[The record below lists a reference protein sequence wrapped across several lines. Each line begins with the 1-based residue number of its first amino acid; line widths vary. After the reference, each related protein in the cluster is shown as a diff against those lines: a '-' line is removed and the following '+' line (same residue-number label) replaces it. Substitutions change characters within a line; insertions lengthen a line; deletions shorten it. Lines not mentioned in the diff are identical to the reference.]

1 MKDLPYHHLPDGTF
15 RNPEGSPKRD
25 ENIKWSFKTFNK
37 EKKKLKI
44 EFPSNHVV
52 EREKVL
58 ENLEKYKND
67 NYIAWIGHATFL
79 IKLGDTTIITD
90 PLFSKN
96 SGPLIFG
103 PKRYVESAI
112 KLNEIPKTDLFL
124 LTHNHYDHLDYSTVR
139 DFPHKKSKVLVPLKL
154 YWTRGIVKIEIGLA
168 KGKKAHDKRQTIKD
182 RDWKRD
188 NFLKAIVSIIGRNE
202 PPKNIGIEYDHV
214 TLDMKEKFKSLFS
227 FSKFSDVGKNLMKLR
242 MIKSDEEIDIIK
254 NGARIA
260 DIGAEEIV
268 KHIKVGAS
276 ELEIATVGRDK
287 MEFEIAKTY
296 PDAEYMDTWVW
307 FQSGINTDGAHNP
320 KTFRKLKSGDILSLN
335 TFPMISGYYTA
346 LERTLFLNEIDD
358 ASLKAWE
365 ANVKVH
371 KRGLELIKPGIKCS
385 EICKELNEFFA
396 QLGYLQY
403 RTFGY
408 GHSFGML
415 SHFYGREAGLELR
428 EDIHTVLEP
437 NMVISMEPM
446 IMIPEGK
453 PGAGG
458 YREHDIL
465 VIKEKGAENISRF
478 PFGPEHN
485 IIKG

>member
-1 MKDLPYHHLPDGTF
+1 MKRPDFFSLENGTKSKLPFSKKEYQERL
-15 RNPEGSPKRD
+15 KKLRD
-25 ENIKWSFKTFNK
+25 VMNSNNLDMIILTSMHNIAYYTGFIYCAFGRSYGCVITEKKIVTISANIDSGQPWRHSFSENIIYT
-37 EKKKLKI
+37 
-44 EFPSNHVV
+44 
-52 EREKVL
+52 
-58 ENLEKYKND
+58 
-67 NYIAWIGHATFL
+67 
-79 IKLGDTTIITD
+79 
-90 PLFSKN
+90 
-96 SGPLIFG
+96 
-103 PKRYVESAI
+103 
-112 KLNEIPKTDLFL
+112 
-124 LTHNHYDHLDYSTVR
+124 
-139 DFPHKKSKVLVPLKL
+139 
-154 YWTRGIVKIEIGLA
+154 
-168 KGKKAHDKRQTIKD
+168 
-182 RDWKRD
+182 DWKKD
-188 NFLKAIVSIIGRNE
+188 NFLRAIVSIIGRDE
-202 PPKNIGIEYDHV
+202 PPKNIGIENDHV
-214 TLDMKEKFKSLFS
+214 TLEMKEKLVSLFN
-227 FSKFSDVGKNLMKLR
+227 FSKFNDVSKDLMKLR
-242 MIKSDEEIDIIK
+242 MIKSNEEIDIIK

-276 ELEIATVGRDK
+276 ELEIATIGRDK

-320 KTFRKLKSGDILSLN
+320 KTSRKLISGDILSLN

-346 LERTLFLNEIDD
+346 LERTLFLDKVDD

-371 KRGLELIKPGIKCS
+371 KRGLELIKPKAKCS
-385 EICKELNEFFA
+385 EICKELNDLFA

-408 GHSFGML
+408 GHSFGVL
-415 SHFYGREAGLELR
+415 SHFYGRESGLELR
-428 EDIHTVLEP
+428 EDIDTILEP

-465 VIKEKGAENISRF
+465 VINENGTENISKF

-485 IIKG
+485 IIKS